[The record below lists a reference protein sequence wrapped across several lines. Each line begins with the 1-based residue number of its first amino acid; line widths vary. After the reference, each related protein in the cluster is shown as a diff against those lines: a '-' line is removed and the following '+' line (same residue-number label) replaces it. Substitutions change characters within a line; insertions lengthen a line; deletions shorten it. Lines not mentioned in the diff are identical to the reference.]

1 MIQQTSERI
10 VQYQNEMKIL
20 ILYGVIGSMAT
31 VDSALFSSS
40 AIRVIKMIVLSL
52 SIFAKPGFS
61 EITCNEIVLSHYKWI
76 CHPFCTGEMVI
87 FLQYA
92 APLRYRESRT
102 PRKSVLPQHRPAVF
116 YLIRKYQTPPNR
128 CGNRGCRTKMF
139 LDRGH
144 IGKDSASLTLQRLPP
159 SCFLCHG

>member
-52 SIFAKPGFS
+52 LHISLNRALAKLRVMKSFYHTINEYAIHSAPG
-61 EITCNEIVLSHYKWI
+61 K
-76 CHPFCTGEMVI
+76 
-87 FLQYA
+87 
-92 APLRYRESRT
+92 R
-102 PRKSVLPQHRPAVF
+102 
-116 YLIRKYQTPPNR
+116 
-128 CGNRGCRTKMF
+128 
-139 LDRGH
+139 
-144 IGKDSASLTLQRLPP
+144 
-159 SCFLCHG
+159 

>member
-52 SIFAKPGFS
+52 LRISLNRALAK
-61 EITCNEIVLSHYKWI
+61 
-76 CHPFCTGEMVI
+76 
-87 FLQYA
+87 
-92 APLRYRESRT
+92 LRAWVKHSA
-102 PRKSVLPQHRPAVF
+102 HRP
-116 YLIRKYQTPPNR
+116 IPIPKSP
-128 CGNRGCRTKMF
+128 
-139 LDRGH
+139 
-144 IGKDSASLTLQRLPP
+144 
-159 SCFLCHG
+159 

>member
-52 SIFAKPGFS
+52 LHISLNRALAKLRAMKSFYHTINEYAIHSAPG
-61 EITCNEIVLSHYKWI
+61 K
-76 CHPFCTGEMVI
+76 
-87 FLQYA
+87 
-92 APLRYRESRT
+92 R
-102 PRKSVLPQHRPAVF
+102 
-116 YLIRKYQTPPNR
+116 
-128 CGNRGCRTKMF
+128 
-139 LDRGH
+139 
-144 IGKDSASLTLQRLPP
+144 
-159 SCFLCHG
+159 

>member
-52 SIFAKPGFS
+52 LHISLNRALAKLRAMKSFYHTINEYAIHSAPG
-61 EITCNEIVLSHYKWI
+61 TW
-76 CHPFCTGEMVI
+76 
-87 FLQYA
+87 
-92 APLRYRESRT
+92 
-102 PRKSVLPQHRPAVF
+102 
-116 YLIRKYQTPPNR
+116 
-128 CGNRGCRTKMF
+128 
-139 LDRGH
+139 
-144 IGKDSASLTLQRLPP
+144 
-159 SCFLCHG
+159 